1 MIKKVN
7 LLRGYNGLNYL
18 YQTGLQN
25 ALKQKVTE
33 ARRKRKIHNIVR
45 NKNQHPFIKTLDKL
59 ENNILNLIKTIYKES
74 IDYIIFSV
82 KNTMLSS

>member
-59 ENNILNLIKTIYKES
+59 ENNNPQLNKDHLQRVYRLYHI
-74 IDYIIFSV
+74 
-82 KNTMLSS
+82 